1 MALAVAL
8 REMLRAE
15 ISGTADGIIRYRSRP
30 TPSRIIR
37 NGGCSEGRVQ
47 EMKKFDLHSAAM
59 LLPKMLPEEYESL
72 KRDIEQNGQ
81 NEPIVLSGGKLV
93 DGRHR
98 AQACDELGI
107 KPDFC
112 ELEDS
117 CDPVAYVLSANVK
130 RRHLTPSQKAMVAA
144 DMATLQL
151 GANQHSS
158 EGAQEC
164 APSNGMAAELFGVS
178 KRLVVQAKALKRHGA
193 KSLCDAV
200 KDGLVT
206 VTAAAGLIRLEPSQ
220 EDQARF
226 VAQGPKAIH
235 DHVNSYYSR
244 NNNGQSVEV
253 NAGGTSSKA
262 SDSQQIVDE
271 VDENL
276 VAECDNAEADNTREM
291 EVGESQAVEAIPS
304 AAKSKDDR
312 VKLAK
317 AKLAKGIGVVK
328 RSIDEIHDA
337 SPNEESRDLMLKFC
351 ESIDQGAKQW

>member
-1 MALAVAL
+1 
-8 REMLRAE
+8 
-15 ISGTADGIIRYRSRP
+15 
-30 TPSRIIR
+30 
-37 NGGCSEGRVQ
+37 
-47 EMKKFDLHSAAM
+47 MKKFDLHSAAT

-81 NEPIVLSGGKLV
+81 NEPIVLSGGKLL

-98 AQACDELGI
+98 AQACNELGI
-107 KPDFC
+107 KPDFR
-112 ELEDS
+112 ELEES

-151 GANQHSS
+151 GANQHST

-164 APSNGMAAELFGVS
+164 APSTGMAAELFGVS
-178 KRLVVQAKALKRHGA
+178 KRLVVQAKALKRDGA

-206 VTAAAGLIRLEPSQ
+206 ITTAARLIRLEPTQ
-220 EDQARF
+220 EGRSRF

-235 DHVNSYYSR
+235 DHVNAYYSR

-262 SDSQQIVDE
+262 GDSQPIVDD
-271 VDENL
+271 VDEKQ

-291 EVGESQAVEAIPS
+291 EGGESQAV
-304 AAKSKDDR
+304 AAAHSVANSKDDR
-312 VKLAK
+312 VKLARG
-317 AKLAKGIGVVK
+317 KLIKGIGIVM
-328 RSIDEIHDA
+328 RSIDEMHDA
-337 SPNEESRDLMLKFC
+337 SPNEKSRDAMLKFC
-351 ESIDQGAKQW
+351 EGLDQGAKQW